1 MTYICMYV
9 CTYVC
14 RCLHPDKLPGQLGE
28 LNVPGGHDMASDKAS
43 YAGEAQ
49 PAHESGA
56 LPAPP
61 DDGTQEI
68 RRHARDPVLEVHGGE
83 PGVDLPVRGG
93 GSWTPVECRGEDE
106 KDPNVPSLRPT
117 EIKEALDELIQLSA
131 KPMVIHRYHA
141 TRQMAETYKSPTL
154 AMMAEVGARVEE
166 AQLVWKRLHLLSQ
179 SAAWT
184 AAGCFLRHERLKLG
198 ALATRLKSLT
208 Q

>member
-1 MTYICMYV
+1 M
-9 CTYVC
+9 
-14 RCLHPDKLPGQLGE
+14 
-28 LNVPGGHDMASDKAS
+28 
-43 YAGEAQ
+43 
-49 PAHESGA
+49 
-56 LPAPP
+56 
-61 DDGTQEI
+61 
-68 RRHARDPVLEVHGGE
+68 
-83 PGVDLPVRGG
+83 DLPVRGG